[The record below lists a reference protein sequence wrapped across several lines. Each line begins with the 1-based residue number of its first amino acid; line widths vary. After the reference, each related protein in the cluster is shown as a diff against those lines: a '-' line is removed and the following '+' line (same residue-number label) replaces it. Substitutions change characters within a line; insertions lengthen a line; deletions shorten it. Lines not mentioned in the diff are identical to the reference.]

1 MKDKKRSYKPW
12 CNVVLVLFIVGIS
25 SGVFYIF
32 QNQKSSLK
40 DTTDI
45 SSLNKQEKEI
55 RKTLVSKNI
64 TKISPDRLL
73 ESDSF
78 ISSDK

>member
-32 QNQKSSLK
+32 QNQK
-40 DTTDI
+40 
-45 SSLNKQEKEI
+45 NHW
-55 RKTLVSKNI
+55 KTWSIFV
-64 TKISPDRLL
+64 R
-73 ESDSF
+73 
-78 ISSDK
+78 